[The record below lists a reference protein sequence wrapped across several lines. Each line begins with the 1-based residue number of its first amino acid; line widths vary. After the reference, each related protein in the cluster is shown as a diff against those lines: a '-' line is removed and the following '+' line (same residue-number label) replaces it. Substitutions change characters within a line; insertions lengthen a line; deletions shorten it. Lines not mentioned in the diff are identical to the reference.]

1 MVKSA
6 FPPAGPVTE
15 AVKVPFYKLMARP
28 TFQIGREV
36 VRYDNSL
43 SLNNAR
49 TGI

>member
-6 FPPAGPVTE
+6 FPPAGPATE

-28 TFQIGREV
+28 TFQIGMEV